1 MSSIS
6 LGFERMIDVK
16 GQYRLI
22 ERYPVNEPYA
32 YVNIMEN
39 TETGSI
45 MYYVDEVALTTSEKR
60 VYGNLLR
67 IIMSELPPPE
77 QIGDVNSVR
86 QFLANKVR
94 ELIRKYRRYLRLSPN
109 AQSTLAYYLERD
121 LLGFGPIDPLM
132 RDENIEDI
140 SADGVGKPIY
150 VYHKDYES
158 IPTNIVPLSDE
169 AIDDLVVKLIHM
181 ADRHVSV
188 ATPIVDA
195 QLPDGSRIAV
205 TYRRE
210 VSPSGST
217 FTIRKFRSNPFT
229 FTELVTNGM
238 ISPDIAGYFWTMM
251 DYHKSFMVI
260 GVTGAGKTTFLN
272 AMATFIR
279 PNMKIITVE
288 EVPEVKLPHQN
299 WIRLVPRLSFGP
311 QKTSE
316 ITMFD
321 LVKATLRMRPDYLIV
336 GEVRGEEAYVLF
348 QAVSTGHGGISTM
361 HAENFDAAKNR
372 LMSPP
377 MNIPA
382 AYIPSMN
389 IFVMIRRIRMIKDG
403 RERVVRRVIEIG
415 EPVLDNGDVKFITV
429 FKWNPV
435 LDRHESYLDRS
446 VLVRDIAEER
456 GVRPSDVIEDIKTR
470 ASIVRWMVD
479 NGIKDFDK
487 VARMVELYYNRPEQV
502 LSMVREKATAQPIAP
517 AQR

>member
-1 MSSIS
+1 MSSVS
-6 LGFERMIDVK
+6 LGFERIIDVK

-22 ERYPVNEPYA
+22 ERYPLNEPYA
-32 YVNIMEN
+32 YANIMEN

-45 MYYVDEVALTTSEKR
+45 MYYVDEVSLTPNER
-60 VYGNLLR
+60 RIYGELLR
-67 IIMSELPPPE
+67 LVMDELPPPE
-77 QIGDVNSVR
+77 NITNMGMVR

-94 ELIRKYRRYLRLSPN
+94 EVVRRYRRYLRLSPS

-150 VYHKDYES
+150 VYHKEYES
-158 IPTNIVPLSDE
+158 IPTNIIPLSDE
-169 AIDDLVVKLIHM
+169 AIDDLVVKMIHM

-210 VSPSGST
+210 VSPGGST

-229 FTELVTNGM
+229 FTELIINGM
-238 ISPDIAGYFWTMM
+238 ISPEIAGYFWTMM
-251 DYHKSFMVI
+251 DYHKSFMVL

-311 QKTSE
+311 QKTAE

-336 GEVRGEEAYVLF
+336 GEIRGEEAYVLF
-348 QAVSTGHGGISTM
+348 QAVATGHGGISTM
-361 HAENFDAAKNR
+361 HAESFEAAKNR
-372 LMSPP
+372 LLSPP
-377 MNIPA
+377 MNIPL

-389 IFVMIRRIRMIKDG
+389 IFIMIRRVRIMKDG
-403 RERVVRRVIEIG
+403 RERVARRVIEVS
-415 EPVLDNGDVKFITV
+415 EPVLNNGDVEFVTV
-429 FKWNPV
+429 FKWNPTV
-435 LDRHESYLDRS
+435 DKHEAYLERS
-446 VLVRDIAEER
+446 VLVKDIAEER
-456 GVRPSDVIEDIKTR
+456 GVKPSDVIDDIKTR
-470 ASIVRWMVD
+470 AAIVRWMVD
-479 NGIKDFDK
+479 NNIRELDR
-487 VARMVELYYNRPEQV
+487 VAKIVELFYNKPDQV
-502 LSMVREKATAQPIAP
+502 LSMVTGRPTQQLTALV
-517 AQR
+517 R